1 MLIGSAKPEALK
13 PAPVTI
19 ALEIVTA
26 LVPPFCKVIVCEPL
40 VPAVTVGK
48 LALMGIAES
57 CGWGV
62 FVGGGVTPPEVPPL
76 AVEFDPMTTPAQPLP
91 ISEAANTSATKQFA
105 VWLTCDQRPA
115 TPSDPCSV
123 RNSDH

>member
-13 PAPVTI
+13 PAPVTS
-19 ALEIVTA
+19 AVEIVTA

-62 FVGGGVTPPEVPPL
+62 FGGGGVTPPEVPPL
-76 AVEFDPMTTPAQPLP
+76 AEELDPMTTPAQPLP

-105 VWLTCDQRPA
+105 VLLTCNQRPA
-115 TPSDPCSV
+115 APSDPCSV

>member
-76 AVEFDPMTTPAQPLP
+76 AVELDPSTTPPHPFPLT
-91 ISEAANTSATKQFA
+91 EQANNQATKRF
-105 VWLTCDQRPA
+105 
-115 TPSDPCSV
+115 S
-123 RNSDH
+123 